1 MKARSGVGGP
11 PGGLGSDDRPA
22 LASLAA
28 RDSRSITESS
38 QDEYQETPPF
48 SRIHRLTNFACSQ
61 DNAETREE
69 PHNWQQQSC
78 GRPLASSATA
88 QAVLSDAQ
96 GYFVVGATYADPTLS
111 QRDTAGLQKKCKLPR
126 SNEQVRAGQSG
137 QNFRVSVANRPQP
150 ARFSENSPSQNPA
163 TKRATS

>member
-1 MKARSGVGGP
+1 MTRKQLKARSGVGGP

-38 QDEYQETPPF
+38 QNEYQETPPF

-111 QRDTAGLQKKCKLPR
+111 QRDTAGLQKKC
-126 SNEQVRAGQSG
+126 N
-137 QNFRVSVANRPQP
+137 
-150 ARFSENSPSQNPA
+150 
-163 TKRATS
+163 